1 MCKACCRGRQEGRG
15 ERAPGAVGVGLH
27 GGGGGGGSA
36 WRLPRSTG
44 HSATSS
50 QRAYNPPLL
59 CPGVSSS
66 SKMPGEHADVTVQA
80 EGMIIDPKSNSP
92 LSCERLQ
99 YLFFQLHGPR
109 EDLVT
114 LVSAVPTGFTFSLVL
129 CPCP

>member
-1 MCKACCRGRQEGRG
+1 
-15 ERAPGAVGVGLH
+15 
-27 GGGGGGGSA
+27 
-36 WRLPRSTG
+36 
-44 HSATSS
+44 
-50 QRAYNPPLL
+50 
-59 CPGVSSS
+59 
-66 SKMPGEHADVTVQA
+66 MPGEHADVTVQA